1 MSESPSLMKRIKAMP
16 PVRLIVVSFFLIIL
30 VGTLLLMTPAA
41 ARDGRATSFVDAL
54 FTATS
59 ATCVTGL
66 VPFDTW
72 THWSLFGQIII
83 LGLIQTGGLGVVTFT
98 TGFTILV
105 RRKLGLRD
113 LQLATENTAG
123 NTIDVIRLVRMIL
136 VFTFSS
142 ELIGAGLLSI
152 RFIGDYGP
160 LRGIWISVF
169 EAVSAYCNAGFDI
182 LGFRWKDGSMTG
194 YADDPLVCL
203 TIAGLIIL
211 GGLGFI
217 VINDIYIKKIQPR
230 LKKETRGHLNL
241 HSSIVLK
248 MTLFLLV
255 LGTVLFFVLEYD
267 NTLQGHS
274 FFEKLNI
281 SFFQSASARTAGF
294 AAVDMG
300 QTHDVT
306 KLSTIFLMFIGA
318 APAST
323 GGGLKVTTFIILIST
338 VVSVIRG
345 YDDTIL
351 SKRRIDKAIVYRAL
365 TILGL
370 AFLVVF
376 VTSGVIMAT
385 NGQHPVSA
393 IDALFES
400 VSAFATVGL
409 TANVTQFLS
418 PVSKIALSFAMF
430 IGRVGPVSLGLALST
445 HKNHKSGAVLPEG
458 KVIVG

>member
-16 PVRLIVVSFFLIIL
+16 PVRLIVASFFLIIL

-41 ARDGRATSFVDAL
+41 SRNGQATSFVDAL

-72 THWSLFGQIII
+72 THWSLFGQIVI
-83 LGLIQTGGLGVVTFT
+83 LVLIQTGGLGVVTFT
-98 TGFTILV
+98 TGFTLLV
-105 RRKLGLRD
+105 RRRLGLRD

-123 NTIDVIRLVRMIL
+123 STIDVIRLVRMIL

-142 ELIGAGLLSI
+142 ELLGAGLLSI

-160 LRGIWISVF
+160 LKGIWISVF

-203 TIAGLIIL
+203 TIAGLIVL

-217 VINDIYIKKIQPR
+217 VINDVYLKKIQPR

-241 HSSIVLK
+241 HSSVVIK
-248 MTLFLLV
+248 MTVFLLA
-255 LGTVLFFVLEYD
+255 LGTLLFFALEYD
-267 NTLQGHS
+267 NTLKGHN

-300 QTHDVT
+300 KTLDIT

-338 VVSVIRG
+338 VVSLIRG

-365 TILGL
+365 TILAL

-376 VTSGVIMAT
+376 VTSGVILST
-385 NGQHPVSA
+385 NGQHPISA

-409 TANVTQFLS
+409 TANMTQFLS
-418 PVSKIALSFAMF
+418 PASKIALCFAMF